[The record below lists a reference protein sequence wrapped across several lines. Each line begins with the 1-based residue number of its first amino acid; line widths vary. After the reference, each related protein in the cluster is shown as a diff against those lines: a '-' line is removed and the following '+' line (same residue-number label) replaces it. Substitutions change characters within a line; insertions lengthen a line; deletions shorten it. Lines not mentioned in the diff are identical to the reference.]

1 MYEIPDRFQGK
12 WVSELCFSD
21 VISIS
26 PSSLRWKHIDDD
38 EIDMLNA
45 DSLQRKFSGNYE
57 IQIND
62 YAITI
67 LFSNV
72 QSDIAST
79 ISGFYQFVLD
89 ETGRL
94 HMHYQYEMDDPDKDP
109 DKDNFWREC
118 YIYNRA

>member
-1 MYEIPDRFQGK
+1 M
-12 WVSELCFSD
+12 
-21 VISIS
+21 
-26 PSSLRWKHIDDD
+26 RWKHIDDD